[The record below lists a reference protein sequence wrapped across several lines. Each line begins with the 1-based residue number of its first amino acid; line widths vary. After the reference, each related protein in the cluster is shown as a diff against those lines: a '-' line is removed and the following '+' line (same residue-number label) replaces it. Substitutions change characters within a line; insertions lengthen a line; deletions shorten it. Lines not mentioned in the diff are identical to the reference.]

1 MYLHILKKKFVNSS
15 SEILLTFLWFVM
27 VSLVFDCSPPVTWF
41 DAQTICRN
49 MNQTITLI
57 KNESK
62 QYYWT
67 GLYERQSHWIKII
80 GILIKQYVYDIGL
93 IREFTRDMFCMFHY
107 LITPIS
113 PILTENEPVCLL
125 LDNEKNC

>member
-1 MYLHILKKKFVNSS
+1 MYLHILIKKFVNSS
-15 SEILLTFLWFVM
+15 SEILINFFYVFLM
-27 VSLVFDCSPPVTWF
+27 VSLVFDCSPQKKSVTWF

-49 MNQTITLI
+49 MNQSITLNI
-57 KNESK
+57 NESVE
-62 QYYWT
+62 QYWT

-93 IREFTRDMFCMFHY
+93 IREFTRDNFCMFHY

-113 PILTENEPVCLL
+113 PML
-125 LDNEKNC
+125 

>member
-1 MYLHILKKKFVNSS
+1 MNQSITLKKDE
-15 SEILLTFLWFVM
+15 SE
-27 VSLVFDCSPPVTWF
+27 
-41 DAQTICRN
+41 
-49 MNQTITLI
+49 
-57 KNESK
+57 

-93 IREFTRDMFCMFHY
+93 IRGFTRDILCMFHY

>member
-1 MYLHILKKKFVNSS
+1 MNQSITLKK
-15 SEILLTFLWFVM
+15 
-27 VSLVFDCSPPVTWF
+27 D
-41 DAQTICRN
+41 
-49 MNQTITLI
+49 
-57 KNESK
+57 ESV
-62 QYYWT
+62 QYFWT

-93 IREFTRDMFCMFHY
+93 IRGFTMDIFCMFHY

>member
-1 MYLHILKKKFVNSS
+1 MRKLYMYLHILKKKFVNSS
-15 SEILLTFLWFVM
+15 SEILLTFLCFFM

-107 LITPIS
+107 LITPYQ
-113 PILTENEPVCLL
+113 PDFNR
-125 LDNEKNC
+125 K